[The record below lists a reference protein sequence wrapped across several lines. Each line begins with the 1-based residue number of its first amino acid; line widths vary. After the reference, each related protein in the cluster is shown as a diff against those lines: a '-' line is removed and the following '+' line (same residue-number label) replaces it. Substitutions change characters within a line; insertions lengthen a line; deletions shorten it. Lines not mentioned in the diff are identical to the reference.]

1 MVDIKIPHFLADRD
15 PKCLTV
21 ALNCIYTGALS
32 PYQRTWFANVT
43 FCTPFSL
50 KDEEKENLSALK
62 HHFTFLHHLFAQMKM
77 FRLLTTGP
85 VGPALPLSPC
95 IPAGPWNETQTG
107 SESKWSGLYEKFYWC
122 VYCVC
127 HLPVDLEDPFHQ
139 EYQIYPE
146 KHKETDVMQIWNV
159 QLKRW
164 IETTIITFEDH
175 NIRRQIRTLVPTAP
189 DSPLGPRRPTCPC
202 WRLTQVSF
210 SCFLQDNII
219 IYNFLHTFW
228 SGSMHWYVSVWLTF
242 CPFSPGWPG
251 SPGNPLTPC
260 IYTNNPISMNSPC

>member
-1 MVDIKIPHFLADRD
+1 MVDIKNPHFLADRD

-43 FCTPFSL
+43 FCTTFSL

-62 HHFTFLHHLFAQMKM
+62 HHFTFLHHLFTQMKM

-95 IPAGPWNETQTG
+95 IPAGPWKETQTG

-122 VYCVC
+122 IYCVC

-146 KHKETDVMQIWNV
+146 KHKETDVMRI
-159 QLKRW
+159 
-164 IETTIITFEDH
+164 
-175 NIRRQIRTLVPTAP
+175 
-189 DSPLGPRRPTCPC
+189 
-202 WRLTQVSF
+202 
-210 SCFLQDNII
+210 
-219 IYNFLHTFW
+219 
-228 SGSMHWYVSVWLTF
+228 
-242 CPFSPGWPG
+242 
-251 SPGNPLTPC
+251 
-260 IYTNNPISMNSPC
+260 